1 MKKTL
6 ILASASPWRCA
17 MLEQA
22 GLSVLAE
29 PANIDERAIDTALE
43 GPGTGPDDLAL
54 ILAEAKAMAVSE
66 RHPDALVLGADQVLS
81 LEGETL
87 HKSRDFE
94 EARCRLLQLSGKT
107 HRLNSGLALC
117 RGCKTLW
124 RHVSVAEMTMRD
136 LDPGFI
142 GRYLAHA
149 GQAVLGSV
157 GAYQIEG
164 PGIQLF
170 ERIDG
175 DYWTIVGLPLLPLLT
190 QLRAMG
196 AIDG

>member
-94 EARCRLLQLSGKT
+94 EARRRLLQLSGKT

-117 RGCKTLW
+117 RGGKTLW

-142 GRYLAHA
+142 GRYLALA

-196 AIDG
+196 AIDD